1 MHEIENKIMDLGV
14 NPNIKENPVFEDILF
29 KVKKLGDLVKY
40 SSDNKNV
47 FVISKLDDK
56 LNRKRMT
63 NIRIS
68 IDDNDLVLIEEYVTL
83 AKPIN
88 TDEVVIKNEKCI
100 KCKYSKNG
108 VMISKAMESYKEFV
122 VNKKL
127 QNIGLMEL
135 LYPFVSSFNS
145 GSELSS
151 KIIILRSGLNIG
163 YVIKKENNELTYCG
177 YVPLKNTKIR
187 DLDLAGALQPC
198 EILPMSDQKIISLLK
213 TETNEK
219 TRLELE
225 KYYALK
231 NKEYYN
237 SNYDSNFVYVKQKRM

>member
-1 MHEIENKIMDLGV
+1 MNNKDTILLSLLVG
-14 NPNIKENPVFEDILF
+14 IKENPVFEDILF
-29 KVKKLGDLVKY
+29 KVKKLGDLVEY

-108 VMISKAMESYKEFV
+108 VMISKTVENYKEFV

-127 QNIGLMEL
+127 QDIGLMEM
-135 LYPFVSSFNS
+135 LYP
-145 GSELSS
+145 LYH
-151 KIIILRSGLNIG
+151 LL
-163 YVIKKENNELTYCG
+163 
-177 YVPLKNTKIR
+177 IR
-187 DLDLAGALQPC
+187 VVNY
-198 EILPMSDQKIISLLK
+198 LLK
-213 TETNEK
+213 
-219 TRLELE
+219 L
-225 KYYALK
+225 
-231 NKEYYN
+231 
-237 SNYDSNFVYVKQKRM
+237 

>member
-1 MHEIENKIMDLGV
+1 MHEIENKIMNLWV
-14 NPNIKENPVFEDILF
+14 NPNIKENPVFEDILS
-29 KVKKLGDLVKY
+29 KVKKLGDLVEY

-68 IDDNDLVLIEEYVTL
+68 IDDNDLVLIEEYVIL

-88 TDEVVIKNEKCI
+88 TDEVMIKNEKCI
-100 KCKYSKNG
+100 KRKYSKNG
-108 VMISKAMESYKEFV
+108 VMISKTVKNYKEFV

-127 QNIGLMEL
+127 QDTGVMEI

-151 KIIILRSGLNIG
+151 KIIYWLCN
-163 YVIKKENNELTYCG
+163 KKR
-177 YVPLKNTKIR
+177 K
-187 DLDLAGALQPC
+187 
-198 EILPMSDQKIISLLK
+198 
-213 TETNEK
+213 
-219 TRLELE
+219 
-225 KYYALK
+225 
-231 NKEYYN
+231 
-237 SNYDSNFVYVKQKRM
+237 

>member
-1 MHEIENKIMDLGV
+1 MREIENKIMDLGV
-14 NPNIKENPVFEDILF
+14 NPNIKENPVFEDILS
-29 KVKKLGDLVKY
+29 KVKKLGDLVEY

-47 FVISKLDDK
+47 FAISKLDDK

-83 AKPIN
+83 VKPIN

-108 VMISKAMESYKEFV
+108 VMISKTVENYKEFV
-122 VNKKL
+122 ANKKF
-127 QNIGLMEL
+127 QNIGLMEM

-145 GSELSS
+145 SSELSS

-177 YVPLKNTKIR
+177 YVPLKTTKIR

-219 TRLELE
+219 NKIRTRKILCF
-225 KYYALK
+225 KK
-231 NKEYYN
+231 
-237 SNYDSNFVYVKQKRM
+237 

>member
-88 TDEVVIKNEKCI
+88 TDEVV
-100 KCKYSKNG
+100 

-198 EILPMSDQKIISLLK
+198 EQKLMK
-213 TETNEK
+213 
-219 TRLELE
+219 
-225 KYYALK
+225 
-231 NKEYYN
+231 
-237 SNYDSNFVYVKQKRM
+237 KQD

>member
-1 MHEIENKIMDLGV
+1 
-14 NPNIKENPVFEDILF
+14 
-29 KVKKLGDLVKY
+29 
-40 SSDNKNV
+40 
-47 FVISKLDDK
+47 
-56 LNRKRMT
+56 MT

-68 IDDNDLVLIEEYVTL
+68 IDDNDLVLIEEYVIL

-100 KCKYSKNG
+100 KRKYSKNG
-108 VMISKAMESYKEFV
+108 VMISKTVKNYKEFV

-127 QNIGLMEL
+127 QDIGLMEM

-145 GSELSS
+145 VSELSS
-151 KIIILRSGLNIG
+151 KIIILRFGLNIG
-163 YVIKKENNELTYCG
+163 YVIKKENNEH
-177 YVPLKNTKIR
+177 VPLKTTKIR

-219 TRLELE
+219 NKIRTRKILCF
-225 KYYALK
+225 KK
-231 NKEYYN
+231 
-237 SNYDSNFVYVKQKRM
+237 